1 MKPNLHFSEGAAP
14 RSERNLVRWTPTLR
28 YVTLIVVA
36 GVSTGC
42 ADDVVMQNH
51 RTGMTQIC
59 KESLRGLNPWSQTM
73 ACVANYEA
81 QGWTRANQE

>member
-1 MKPNLHFSEGAAP
+1 M
-14 RSERNLVRWTPTLR
+14 LR
-28 YVTLIVVA
+28 YVALIVVA

-42 ADDVVMQNH
+42 AGDVVMQNP

-81 QGWTRANQE
+81 QGWTRGAPA